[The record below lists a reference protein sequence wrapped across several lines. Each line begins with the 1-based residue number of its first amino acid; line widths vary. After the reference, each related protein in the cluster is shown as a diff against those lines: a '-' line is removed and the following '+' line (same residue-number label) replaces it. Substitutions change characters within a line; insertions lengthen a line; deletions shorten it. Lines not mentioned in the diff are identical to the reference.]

1 MDNLE
6 KFKKEYN
13 KKLERR
19 KNAEEYFK
27 THTVDQCIK
36 YLDLF
41 NTVTSELGELI
52 KEYKQLTG
60 KNMLKKQILNGFDE
74 EV

>member
-1 MDNLE
+1 MDQLE
-6 KFKKEYN
+6 KLKKEYN
-13 KKLERR
+13 KKLERN
-19 KNAEEYFK
+19 KKAEEYFK

-41 NTVTSELGELI
+41 NAVTSELGELI

-60 KNMLKKQILNGFDE
+60 KSMSKEKILNGFR

>member
-1 MDNLE
+1 MDQLE
-6 KFKKEYN
+6 KLKKEYN
-13 KKLERR
+13 KKLERN
-19 KNAEEYFK
+19 KKAEEYFK
-27 THTVDQCIK
+27 THTVEQCIK

-60 KNMLKKQILNGFDE
+60 KSMSKEQILNGFR

>member
-1 MDNLE
+1 MDKLE
-6 KFKKEYN
+6 KLKKEYN
-13 KKLERR
+13 KKLERN
-19 KNAEEYFK
+19 KKAEEYFK

-41 NTVTSELGELI
+41 NTVTSELGEVI

-60 KNMLKKQILNGFDE
+60 KSMSKEQILNGFR

>member
-1 MDNLE
+1 MDKLE
-6 KFKKEYN
+6 KLKKEYN
-13 KKLERR
+13 KKLERN
-19 KNAEEYFK
+19 KKAEEYFK

-60 KNMLKKQILNGFDE
+60 KSMSKEQILNGFR